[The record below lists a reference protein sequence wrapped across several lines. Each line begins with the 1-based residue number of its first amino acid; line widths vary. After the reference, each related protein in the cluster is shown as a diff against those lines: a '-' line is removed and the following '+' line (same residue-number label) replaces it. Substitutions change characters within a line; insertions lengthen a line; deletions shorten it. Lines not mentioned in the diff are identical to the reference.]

1 MWTGWQQRVCAY
13 PARHALVAVL
23 QLFAD
28 CGQVHG
34 DIVQVFS
41 VGVEVPQYA
50 LITHADLDATSYN
63 ESSAFEY
70 GQGLAHLPFHV
81 NHGPQSMSV
90 QAHC

>member
-1 MWTGWQQRVCAY
+1 MRTCWQQKLCAY

-34 DIVQVFS
+34 HVVQVFS
-41 VGVEVPQYA
+41 VRVEVPQYA
-50 LITHADLDATSYN
+50 LVTHADLDATSHSK
-63 ESSAFEY
+63 SSAFEY

-81 NHGPQSMSV
+81 NHGLQ
-90 QAHC
+90 